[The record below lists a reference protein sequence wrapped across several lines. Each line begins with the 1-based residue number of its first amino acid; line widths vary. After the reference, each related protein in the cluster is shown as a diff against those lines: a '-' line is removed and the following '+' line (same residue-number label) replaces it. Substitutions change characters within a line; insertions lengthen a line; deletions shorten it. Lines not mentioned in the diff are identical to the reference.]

1 MGKSL
6 EIRADL
12 TFKKAKRAMLR
23 ARRKNVP
30 VSPPTIE
37 ETIEKLKSNHYSP
50 FYQEIFLDAVTH
62 KEQGM
67 LWFYYYIARAGG
79 D

>member
-30 VSPPTIE
+30 VSPSTIE
-37 ETIEKLKSNHYSP
+37 EIIDKLKKKEYTP
-50 FYQEIFLDAVTH
+50 FYQDMFLEAITH
-62 KEQGM
+62 REHGK
-67 LWFYYYIARAGG
+67 
-79 D
+79 